1 VAGEEKNS
9 DGETMQTQ
17 LSSAPSGVT
26 NPVVKSAPGDIK
38 VVRFEEIA
46 GDQKE
51 VLIDN
56 HGDIYRLRRTRLG
69 KLILT
74 K

>member
-1 VAGEEKNS
+1 MTGEEMNN

-17 LSSAPSGVT
+17 LNTPSVGVS

-38 VVRFEEIA
+38 VVSFEEIA